1 VKRPE
6 DQLAVIARKPL
17 GIAHASSGI
26 TTVGYC
32 VRRVSQIRVQVDRPA
47 HSPARTFSAPTASA
61 ASRPKSSGCSSQLA
75 YLALPAAY
83 RPGRRDGLDDQLT
96 LQADPPTLISVKRLD
111 ELQRFYVT
119 GVTDPLRKSPNA
131 AERALA
137 AGVGK
142 SGRPAHRRCPA
153 VLFHSRA

>member
-1 VKRPE
+1 MKRPE

-26 TTVGYC
+26 TTV
-32 VRRVSQIRVQVDRPA
+32 
-47 HSPARTFSAPTASA
+47 A
-61 ASRPKSSGCSSQLA
+61 AATGSTTSFTRADILSA

-83 RPGRRDGLDDQLT
+83 RPYASWLLHPDDFGRLAALADTAGGLVFPT

-137 AGVGK
+137 AGDGK
-142 SGRPAHRRCPA
+142 SGCR
-153 VLFHSRA
+153 